1 MNTEASRCPPWHGED
16 GCDYE
21 STDGLL
27 YDGFE
32 RVKCCNCGHETEI
45 RRFEPDDFD
54 PPESGDGTTAYERGR
69 SVPWFEHIGAR
80 LAERLGGAK

>member
-1 MNTEASRCPPWHGED
+1 MSTETSRCPPWHGED

-27 YDGFE
+27 YGGFE
-32 RVKCCNCGHETEI
+32 VVKCCNCGHETEI
-45 RRFEPDDFD
+45 KRFDPGDFD
-54 PPESGDGTTAYERGR
+54 PQGSGDGATAYERSR

-80 LAERLGGAK
+80 LTARLWGAK